1 MSVPGLQDAIC
12 ESGTDTFFERFRFS
26 FVLGLPLSC
35 DFAFRLSLCHQQGH
49 SRGLPVDY
57 RSEGRLIQSPPGRGS
72 EPCRFNPESRVTG
85 GVCLRPSECG
95 FSLIVRL
102 VREVIKITRGVLAR
116 VFFWGFGGW
125 NRGRFW
131 VFLLLSRKARERARN
146 EVLSR

>member
-57 RSEGRLIQSPPGRGS
+57 RTQKDADTPPVTRDSGLNRHGS
-72 EPCRFNPESRVTG
+72 LPLPG
-85 GVCLRPSECG
+85 GDCISLPSE
-95 FSLIVRL
+95 R
-102 VREVIKITRGVLAR
+102 
-116 VFFWGFGGW
+116 
-125 NRGRFW
+125 
-131 VFLLLSRKARERARN
+131 
-146 EVLSR
+146 